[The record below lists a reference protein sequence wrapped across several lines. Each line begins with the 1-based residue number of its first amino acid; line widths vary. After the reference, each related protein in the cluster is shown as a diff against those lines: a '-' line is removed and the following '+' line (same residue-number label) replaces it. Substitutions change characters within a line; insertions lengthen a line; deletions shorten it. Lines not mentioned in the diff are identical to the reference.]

1 MKSRLNLA
9 ISLFIVTVAA
19 AVASAGAQTSPVVD
33 KPSAPPDLALTY
45 SYIRSNAPPAG
56 CGCFNLNG
64 GSATFA
70 WPISSG
76 RFAIVG
82 DVTAATAP
90 NIANSGAGL
99 TLGTFTGGVRYKPQV
114 GRSSLHPFGQVL
126 VGVAHSSGP
135 FVQGQYSATNNANAA
150 FAANMGGG
158 LDMHLSRRLSLRLLE
173 ADYLLTTF
181 DNLSNNHQNNVKL
194 SVGIIFAFGRKQPGK
209 YSGG

>member
-158 LDMHLSRRLSLRLLE
+158 LEQALFSAPARGGLPAHDLRQLTQQSPEQPQLE
-173 ADYLLTTF
+173 RWDYSP
-181 DNLSNNHQNNVKL
+181 NRAQV
-194 SVGIIFAFGRKQPGK
+194 AR
-209 YSGG
+209 